1 MPVSHPFTSPKS
13 DGADATLVRPSD
25 WNADHDVTGYRS
37 DTADHTH
44 ASTGA
49 QAGQLDHGAA
59 LTGLTDDDHTQYV
72 LKSTPFSVGALLE
85 GAPPSNGFRMVWR
98 APFACTVTAVRSHF
112 DAGTNCV
119 VNARK
124 NQASD
129 FMSADFTN
137 STANAW
143 GAGTVNQ
150 NQSVAAGD
158 DIEVELV
165 STSGAVTKVNIQVDL
180 TRA

>member
-1 MPVSHPFTSPKS
+1 MAVKHAFTSAKA
-13 DGADATLVRPSD
+13 DGADNTLVQPGD
-25 WNADHDVTGYRS
+25 WNADHVGGPD
-37 DTADHTH
+37 
-44 ASTGA
+44 
-49 QAGQLDHGAA
+49 
-59 LTGLTDDDHTQYV
+59 
-72 LKSTPFSVGALLE
+72 FSIGALLE
-85 GAPPSNGFRMVWR
+85 GAPPSNGFRMIWR

-143 GAGTVNQ
+143 GAGTVDQ

-165 STSGAVTKVNIQVDL
+165 STSGAVTKVNIQVEL
-180 TRA
+180 TRP